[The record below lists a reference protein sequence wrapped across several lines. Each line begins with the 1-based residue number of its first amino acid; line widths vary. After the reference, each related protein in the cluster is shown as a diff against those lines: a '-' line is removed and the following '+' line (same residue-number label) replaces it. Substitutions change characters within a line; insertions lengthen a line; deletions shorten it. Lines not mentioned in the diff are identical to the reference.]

1 MKLEVLRMRFAVCK
15 VPDYSGIEPGR
26 PFCFTA
32 VTDEENSLVCP
43 EQLVPENATACD
55 NGWRGFRIAGRL
67 DFSLIGILARI
78 SQILA
83 SNEIGIF
90 AVSTYNTD
98 YIFTKEGNFVKALE
112 LLESDGYEVVPV

>member
-1 MKLEVLRMRFAVCK
+1 MKLEVLRTCFAVCK
-15 VPDYSGIEPGR
+15 VPDYSGIDLCQ

-43 EQLVPENATACD
+43 EELVPGNAIARD
-55 NGWRGFRIAGRL
+55 NGWRGFRIAGQL

-90 AVSTYNTD
+90 VVSTYNTD
-98 YIFTKEGNFVKALE
+98 YIFTKEENFVKALE
-112 LLESDGYEVVPV
+112 LLESDGYEVVL